1 MLRHILGFL
10 AIILIVYFVYWKRFV
25 IYEFILVFFRREL
38 ANVSCQTSSKRIRT
52 LLFYGR
58 SLKHAVY
65 FSSGDKNLFRNPHS
79 LILC

>member
-25 IYEFILVFFRREL
+25 NYEFTLVFFIREL

-52 LLFYGR
+52 PLFYGR
-58 SLKHAVY
+58 SLKHTVN
-65 FSSGDKNLFRNPHS
+65 FSSGDKNLFKNLHS
-79 LILC
+79 LNLC